1 MRVKEKTKD
10 ILRVVFS
17 TAISACVFLLFVIG
31 FIKLCEKTGAIDYK
45 SAETK
50 QSEIPYSKEI
60 PENITVS
67 IRFFDGSL
75 TLAEFDFKNS
85 RLILKEDDSKTKTD
99 RYLNVSEN
107 SAAEIIDSIG
117 GIEIEGMRLTGVQTA
132 EQYKCGALNK
142 KQIIEGF
149 FKKAPDSLTGNKIS
163 DILNS
168 CETDITALDAYYWGE
183 LIPKLCKNA
192 SYN

>member
-1 MRVKEKTKD
+1 MRLKEKTKD

-50 QSEIPYSKEI
+50 QSKIPYSKEI

-67 IRFFDGSL
+67 IRFFDGSV

-99 RYLNVSEN
+99 RYLIVSEN
-107 SAAEIIDSIG
+107 SAADRRSG
-117 GIEIEGMRLTGVQTA
+117 GTELQSG
-132 EQYKCGALNK
+132 N
-142 KQIIEGF
+142 
-149 FKKAPDSLTGNKIS
+149 FK
-163 DILNS
+163 
-168 CETDITALDAYYWGE
+168 
-183 LIPKLCKNA
+183 
-192 SYN
+192 

>member
-1 MRVKEKTKD
+1 MRLKEKTKD

-67 IRFFDGSL
+67 IRFFDGSV

-85 RLILKEDDSKTKTD
+85 ELILKEDESKTKTD
-99 RYLNVSEN
+99 RYLIVSEN

-117 GIEIEGMRLTGVQTA
+117 GIEIERMRLTGVQA
-132 EQYKCGALNK
+132 VQNYSQGILNK
-142 KQIIEGF
+142 KQVIYGF
-149 FKKAPDSLTGNKIS
+149 FKKAPDNLTGEKIS

-168 CETDITALDAYYWGE
+168 CETDITALDAYYWNE
-183 LIPKLCKNA
+183 LIPKLCENA

>member
-1 MRVKEKTKD
+1 MRLKEKTKD

-50 QSEIPYSKEI
+50 QSKIPYSKEI

-67 IRFFDGSL
+67 IRFFDGSV

-99 RYLNVSEN
+99 RYLIVSEN

-117 GIEIEGMRLTGVQTA
+117 GIEIEGMRLTGVQA
-132 EQYKCGALNK
+132 VQNYSQGILNK
-142 KQIIEGF
+142 KQVICGF
-149 FKKAPDSLTGNKIS
+149 FKKAPDNLTGEKIS
-163 DILNS
+163 DILNF
-168 CETDITALDAYYWGE
+168 CETDITALDAYYWSDY
-183 LIPKLCKNA
+183 ISNLCKNA